1 MPLCG
6 RLLVSR
12 KGPQSPLP
20 SGPVQRLETV
30 FPPPIMTN
38 ALHEVLTRGQNR
50 RRNGGSS
57 TGHLASRI
65 ALLKDGK
72 VVLLGPPDDLLK
84 SNDAEASAFADCL
97 RDPDASERRS

>member
-1 MPLCG
+1 MANNVGDYTVYLSEPLTKRRAASHPFDHASLR

-57 TGHLASRI
+57 TGHLASCI
-65 ALLKDGK
+65 ALGRAM
-72 VVLLGPPDDLLK
+72 PDCGI
-84 SNDAEASAFADCL
+84 FV
-97 RDPDASERRS
+97 